1 MTETPSGSLKAV
13 PHDYDVEDK
22 SSNKAPKFKGD
33 ASTFSWWKD
42 RIYSHLIGLD
52 DELWDLVEEG
62 VTFQGLDEK
71 GRLSVEERKK
81 FTPTD
86 KKLYKKHH
94 KVKDLLIGCITHD
107 EYLKITDKSTAKS
120 IYDSLCSTYEGNKQ
134 VQEAK
139 ATLLIQQYE
148 LFRMKD
154 DENIESM
161 YSRFKILVAGLQ
173 VLKRSYTTSDH
184 VRKILRSL
192 PSRWRPKVTAIQ
204 EAKDLDKLGLKELI
218 SSLMSHEME
227 LSSDEPQ
234 KKLKSVALP
243 SISVSSKALKA
254 KVVESEAEESS
265 IDNQEEGSDDDFFA
279 LLSKNFQKWSLRKGR
294 NFQGRGSGSRYNT
307 NREKKDD
314 SKNCFNCHKP
324 GHFMADCPELN
335 TKGKGRKSTIK
346 NKAKKSLMATWEDIN
361 ELSEDEDSEEAN
373 LALMAIGES
382 DNEDDSES
390 DTDDIDEVCTQRRK
404 ESSWYLDS
412 GCSRHMTGDKLLFHT
427 LNQQE
432 GGTVGFGGN
441 QKGRIIGIGTV
452 GNSSLS
458 ISNVWLVDGLHH
470 NLLSI
475 SQLCDSNYD
484 VMFNKDSCTV
494 IRNSDQSIVFK
505 GNRKGNVYK
514 VNFSDLKEQQVLCL
528 LTLSDEKWIWHK
540 RLGHANWRLIS
551 KLSKD
556 NLIRGLP
563 KIKYHS
569 DSLCGSCQ
577 KGKIV
582 KSSFK
587 NKNIVSTTRPLEL
600 LHIDLFGPVS
610 TASINGKKYG
620 LVIVDDYSRWTW
632 VKFLR
637 NKDDTYEVFSIF
649 CTQIQNEKDSK
660 ILKVR
665 SDHGGEFENE
675 PFENFCE
682 EHGILHEFSSPRTPQ
697 QNGVVERKNRSLQ
710 EMARTMMHENNLA
723 KFFWAE
729 AVNTACYI
737 QNRIY
742 IRPILNKTTY
752 ELFKGRKPNISYFH
766 QFGCTCYIL
775 NNKVH
780 LKKFDSKAC
789 KGIFIGYSER
799 SKSYRVYNSE
809 TNIVEESMHVK
820 FDDKEPDDKKSEPV
834 KDLSGSD
841 ESEDEAPEYD
851 NNIESIEDSEAQ
863 EDAPSDAAQEHQT
876 IDDNSEES
884 DIPRNTFKYK
894 SSHPEELI
902 LGNKNS
908 PRKTRSNFIIEESLF
923 GLVSLIEPKTTNE
936 ALSDDA
942 WIIAMEEELNQF
954 KRNDVWDLVPK
965 PKYKNIIGTK
975 WVYRNKLNEQGEVT
989 RNKARL
995 VAQGYSQQEGIDFT
1009 ETYAP
1014 VARLEAIR
1022 LLLSYAVNH
1031 DITLYQMDVKSAFL
1045 NGVISEEVY
1054 VKQPPGFEDLTNP
1067 DHVFRLKKSLYGL
1080 KQAPRAWYERLSTFL
1095 VDNGFVKG
1103 QVDNTLFKKTLKKD
1117 ILIVQIYV
1125 DDIIFGSTN
1134 ATLCKNFSKMMQ
1146 DEFEMSMMGE
1156 LKFFL
1161 GIQINQTEKGTFIH
1175 QSKYIKDLLKKFN
1188 LEDCKPMNTPMH
1200 PTLSLGIEES
1210 EGKVDQKLYRGMI
1223 GSLLYLTASRPDILF
1238 SVCLCARFQS
1248 DPRES
1253 HLTAVKRIFR
1263 YLKATCNIGLLYQ
1276 KSNDYKL
1283 IGFCDA
1289 DYAGDRVERKS
1300 TSGNCQFIGENL
1312 ISWASKRQT
1321 TIAMSTTEAEYIS
1334 AAKCC
1339 TQLLWMKYQLEDYQI
1354 SSNNIPLYCDN
1365 TAAIHLSKNP
1375 ILHSR
1380 AKHIEIKH
1388 HFIRDYV
1395 QKGVIDLK
1403 FIETENQ
1410 WADIFTKPLAVERF
1424 DFIKKNLNMMEISD

>member
-1 MTETPSGSLKAV
+1 M
-13 PHDYDVEDK
+13 
-22 SSNKAPKFKGD
+22 
-33 ASTFSWWKD
+33 
-42 RIYSHLIGLD
+42 
-52 DELWDLVEEG
+52 
-62 VTFQGLDEK
+62 
-71 GRLSVEERKK
+71 
-81 FTPTD
+81 
-86 KKLYKKHH
+86 
-94 KVKDLLIGCITHD
+94 
-107 EYLKITDKSTAKS
+107 
-120 IYDSLCSTYEGNKQ
+120 
-134 VQEAK
+134 
-139 ATLLIQQYE
+139 
-148 LFRMKD
+148 
-154 DENIESM
+154 
-161 YSRFKILVAGLQ
+161 
-173 VLKRSYTTSDH
+173 
-184 VRKILRSL
+184 
-192 PSRWRPKVTAIQ
+192 
-204 EAKDLDKLGLKELI
+204 
-218 SSLMSHEME
+218 
-227 LSSDEPQ
+227 
-234 KKLKSVALP
+234 
-243 SISVSSKALKA
+243 
-254 KVVESEAEESS
+254 
-265 IDNQEEGSDDDFFA
+265 
-279 LLSKNFQKWSLRKGR
+279 
-294 NFQGRGSGSRYNT
+294 
-307 NREKKDD
+307 
-314 SKNCFNCHKP
+314 
-324 GHFMADCPELN
+324 
-335 TKGKGRKSTIK
+335 
-346 NKAKKSLMATWEDIN
+346 
-361 ELSEDEDSEEAN
+361 
-373 LALMAIGES
+373 
-382 DNEDDSES
+382 
-390 DTDDIDEVCTQRRK
+390 
-404 ESSWYLDS
+404 
-412 GCSRHMTGDKLLFHT
+412 
-427 LNQQE
+427 
-432 GGTVGFGGN
+432 
-441 QKGRIIGIGTV
+441 
-452 GNSSLS
+452 
-458 ISNVWLVDGLHH
+458 
-470 NLLSI
+470 
-475 SQLCDSNYD
+475 
-484 VMFNKDSCTV
+484 
-494 IRNSDQSIVFK
+494 FK

-514 VNFSDLKEQQVLCL
+514 VNLSDLKEQQVFCL
-528 LTLSDEKWIWHK
+528 LTLSDEKWVWHK

-556 NLIRGLP
+556 NLVRGLP

-587 NKNIVSTTRPLEL
+587 NKNIVSTSRPLEL

-620 LVIVDDYSRWTW
+620 LVIVNDYSRWTW

-637 NKDDTYEVFSIF
+637 TKDDTYEVFSIF

-675 PFENFCE
+675 PFEKICE

-752 ELFKGRKPNISYFH
+752 ELFRGRKPNISYFH

-775 NNKVH
+775 NNNVH

-809 TNIVEESMHVK
+809 TKTVEESMHVK
-820 FDDKEPDDKKSEPV
+820 FDDKEPDNEKSEPV
-834 KDLSGSD
+834 KDITGSSD
-841 ESEDEAPEYD
+841 SEDEAPDYD
-851 NNIESIEDSEAQ
+851 DYSEPAENSGSIEATT
-863 EDAPSDAAQEHQT
+863 SDTPQEHQT
-876 IDDNSEES
+876 DNDNSEATE
-884 DIPRNTFKYK
+884 IPRNTFKYK

-908 PRKTRSNFIIEESLF
+908 PRKTRSNFRDEESLF
-923 GLVSLIEPKTTNE
+923 GLVFLIEPKTTNE

-942 WIIAMEEELNQF
+942 WIVAMEEELNQF

-965 PKYKNIIGTK
+965 PNHKNIIGTK

-1022 LLLSYAVNH
+1022 LLLSYAVNN

-1054 VKQPPGFEDLTNP
+1054 VKQPPGFEDVTNP

-1095 VDNGFVKG
+1095 VNNGFEKG
-1103 QVDNTLFKKTLKKD
+1103 QVDNTLFRKTLKKD
-1117 ILIVQIYV
+1117 ILIIQIYV

-1134 ATLCKNFSKMMQ
+1134 ATLCKNFSKLMQ
-1146 DEFEMSMMGE
+1146 DEFEMNMMGE

-1161 GIQINQTEKGTFIH
+1161 GIQINQTKKGTFIH

-1200 PTLSLGIEES
+1200 PTSSLGKEDSES
-1210 EGKVDQKLYRGMI
+1210 KVDQKLYRGMI

-1253 HLTAVKRIFR
+1253 HFTVVKRIFR

-1283 IGFCDA
+1283 IGFCDV
-1289 DYAGDRVERKS
+1289 DYAGDKIERKS
-1300 TSGNCQFIGENL
+1300 TSGNCQFNGENL

-1321 TIAMSTTEAEYIS
+1321 TIAMSTVEAEYIS

-1339 TQLLWMKYQLEDYQI
+1339 TQLL
-1354 SSNNIPLYCDN
+1354 
-1365 TAAIHLSKNP
+1365 
-1375 ILHSR
+1375 
-1380 AKHIEIKH
+1380 
-1388 HFIRDYV
+1388 
-1395 QKGVIDLK
+1395 
-1403 FIETENQ
+1403 
-1410 WADIFTKPLAVERF
+1410 
-1424 DFIKKNLNMMEISD
+1424 

>member
-1 MTETPSGSLKAV
+1 M
-13 PHDYDVEDK
+13 
-22 SSNKAPKFKGD
+22 
-33 ASTFSWWKD
+33 
-42 RIYSHLIGLD
+42 
-52 DELWDLVEEG
+52 
-62 VTFQGLDEK
+62 
-71 GRLSVEERKK
+71 
-81 FTPTD
+81 
-86 KKLYKKHH
+86 
-94 KVKDLLIGCITHD
+94 
-107 EYLKITDKSTAKS
+107 
-120 IYDSLCSTYEGNKQ
+120 
-134 VQEAK
+134 
-139 ATLLIQQYE
+139 
-148 LFRMKD
+148 
-154 DENIESM
+154 
-161 YSRFKILVAGLQ
+161 LQ
-173 VLKRSYTTSDH
+173 
-184 VRKILRSL
+184 
-192 PSRWRPKVTAIQ
+192 
-204 EAKDLDKLGLKELI
+204 
-218 SSLMSHEME
+218 
-227 LSSDEPQ
+227 
-234 KKLKSVALP
+234 
-243 SISVSSKALKA
+243 
-254 KVVESEAEESS
+254 
-265 IDNQEEGSDDDFFA
+265 
-279 LLSKNFQKWSLRKGR
+279 
-294 NFQGRGSGSRYNT
+294 
-307 NREKKDD
+307 
-314 SKNCFNCHKP
+314 
-324 GHFMADCPELN
+324 
-335 TKGKGRKSTIK
+335 
-346 NKAKKSLMATWEDIN
+346 
-361 ELSEDEDSEEAN
+361 
-373 LALMAIGES
+373 
-382 DNEDDSES
+382 
-390 DTDDIDEVCTQRRK
+390 VCTQRRK

-441 QKGRIIGIGTV
+441 QKGKIIGIGTV

-458 ISNVWLVDGLHH
+458 ISDVWLVDGLHH

-494 IRNSDQSIVFK
+494 IINSDQSVVFK

-514 VNFSDLKEQQVLCL
+514 VNFSDLKKQQVLCL

-556 NLIRGLP
+556 NLVRGLP

-587 NKNIVSTTRPLEL
+587 NKNIVSSTRPLEL
-600 LHIDLFGPVS
+600 LRIDLFGPVS

-620 LVIVDDYSRWTW
+620 SVST
-632 VKFLR
+632 
-637 NKDDTYEVFSIF
+637 
-649 CTQIQNEKDSK
+649 
-660 ILKVR
+660 
-665 SDHGGEFENE
+665 
-675 PFENFCE
+675 
-682 EHGILHEFSSPRTPQ
+682 
-697 QNGVVERKNRSLQ
+697 
-710 EMARTMMHENNLA
+710 
-723 KFFWAE
+723 
-729 AVNTACYI
+729 VNTACYI

-799 SKSYRVYNSE
+799 FKSYRVYNSE
-809 TNIVEESMHVK
+809 TNTVEEPMHVK

-851 NNIESIEDSEAQ
+851 NYIEPVEDSETQ
-863 EDAPSDAAQEHQT
+863 EATPSDAAQEHQT
-876 IDDNSEES
+876 NEDNSEATE
-884 DIPRNTFKYK
+884 IPRNTFKYK

-908 PRKTRSNFIIEESLF
+908 PRKTRSNFRDEESLF
-923 GLVSLIEPKTTNE
+923 GLVSLIEPNTTNE
-936 ALSDDA
+936 ALPDDA
-942 WIIAMEEELNQF
+942 WIVAMEEELNQF
-954 KRNDVWDLVPK
+954 KINDVCDLVPK
-965 PKYKNIIGTK
+965 PKHKNIIGTK

-1022 LLLSYAVNH
+1022 LLLSYAVNN

-1054 VKQPPGFEDLTNP
+1054 VKQPPGFEDLANP
-1067 DHVFRLKKSLYGL
+1067 YHVFRLKKSLYGL
-1080 KQAPRAWYERLSTFL
+1080 KQAPIAWYERLSTFL
-1095 VDNGFVKG
+1095 VNNGFEKG
-1103 QVDNTLFKKTLKKD
+1103 QVDNTLFRKTLKKD
-1117 ILIVQIYV
+1117 ILIIQIYV

-1134 ATLCKNFSKMMQ
+1134 ATLCKNFSKLMQ
-1146 DEFEMSMMGE
+1146 DEFEMSIMGE

-1161 GIQINQTEKGTFIH
+1161 GIQINQTKKGTFIH

-1200 PTLSLGIEES
+1200 PTSSLSKEES

-1238 SVCLCARFQS
+1238 SICLCARFQS

-1253 HLTAVKRIFR
+1253 HFTAVKRIFR
-1263 YLKATCNIGLLYQ
+1263 YLKATCNIGLLYL

-1289 DYAGDRVERKS
+1289 DYAGDRIERKS
-1300 TSGNCQFIGENL
+1300 TSGNC
-1312 ISWASKRQT
+1312 
-1321 TIAMSTTEAEYIS
+1321 
-1334 AAKCC
+1334 
-1339 TQLLWMKYQLEDYQI
+1339 
-1354 SSNNIPLYCDN
+1354 
-1365 TAAIHLSKNP
+1365 
-1375 ILHSR
+1375 
-1380 AKHIEIKH
+1380 
-1388 HFIRDYV
+1388 
-1395 QKGVIDLK
+1395 
-1403 FIETENQ
+1403 
-1410 WADIFTKPLAVERF
+1410 
-1424 DFIKKNLNMMEISD
+1424 